1 MRFTF
6 SIHTFITALVVA
18 TVLPFLI
25 FSGLLVER
33 AVGDEQRLIT
43 RSMRDAAEAAAGDID
58 RRISALMSLA
68 LTIGDA
74 RMLRIGDLAA
84 FHARWSAVVG
94 REGLTAVV
102 YGTAGQQLVNTSV
115 PFGTVLPDEPGM
127 VRHVV
132 KTGESEITG
141 LAREARTEK
150 LVLSIN
156 VPVWRDGALTHVL
169 SLRITDAIAAVMAGQ
184 LLLPEQTAWLVNH
197 DGVILHRTR
206 EPERFIGTRAPPD
219 FLEQMGQQAKGAYL
233 SPLFNGGPVHVA
245 FNQVKLSGWVLAVSI
260 PNDVLFAPA
269 QRSLRRMLALGGG
282 ILLLAG
288 LIAWGIGHSIA
299 RSVTGL
305 SHLAAAM
312 GAGTRGGRLPA
323 THIREVNAV
332 AASMAQADETLR
344 YQSEER
350 ERYMDVLKAEI
361 ANHQRTESQ
370 LVQSQKMHAMG
381 QLTGGMAHDFNN
393 LLSIIVGCL
402 ELLRDKWPDD
412 PGSGELAEEALK
424 AALRGAELTRQ
435 LLAFARRQPLVPE
448 RCDINAVLS
457 DFTRLLRRTLGE
469 DITIDLTLADDL
481 WPVRIDR
488 VQLETSITNLATNA
502 RHAMP
507 RGGRLTITT
516 RNTALDEEYARG
528 NAEVAPGDYV
538 LIEVRDT
545 GTGMPPEVLERV
557 FDPFFTTKEPGQGTG
572 LGLSMVYGF
581 LKQSGGHVS
590 VYSEAGEGTTFRL
603 YLPPAR
609 DAATPDN
616 TPAGPARSPLP
627 ERGRGEIVLA
637 VEDNAVLRQVLVRQ
651 LDAAGYRVIEADN
664 ARAALDTIESGREI
678 DLLFTDIVMP
688 GGMNGHELTRL
699 ATLLRP
705 DLKILLTSGFSDM
718 ANNGAVLPSNARVL
732 RKPYREEELL
742 RLVREAL
749 NG

>member
-18 TVLPFLI
+18 SVLPFLI
-25 FSGLLVER
+25 FSGFLVER

-68 LTIGDA
+68 RTIGDA

-84 FHARWSAVVG
+84 FHTRWSAVVG

-102 YGTAGQQLVNTSV
+102 YGTMGQQLVNTSV

-127 VRHVV
+127 IRHAVE
-132 KTGESEITG
+132 TGKMEIAG
-141 LAREARTEK
+141 LAREAGTEK

-156 VPVWRDGALTHVL
+156 VPVWRDGVLIHVL
-169 SLRITDAIAAVMAGQ
+169 SLRITEAITAVMTEQ
-184 LLLPEQTAWLVNH
+184 LLLPEQTAWLVDR
-197 DGVILHRTR
+197 DGVILHHTR

-219 FLEQMGQQAKGAYL
+219 FLEQMGQQAGGAYL
-233 SPLFNGGPVHVA
+233 SPAFDGGPVHVA
-245 FNQVKLSGWVLAVSI
+245 FNRVTLSGWVLAVSI

-288 LIAWGIGHSIA
+288 LISWGIGRSIA

-312 GAGTRGGRLPA
+312 GAGTRGGRLPV

-332 AASMAQADETLR
+332 AASMAAAGEALR
-344 YQSEER
+344 YQLEER
-350 ERYMDVLKAEI
+350 ERYMEVLKAEI
-361 ANHQRTESQ
+361 ANHQRTASQ

-393 LLSIIVGCL
+393 LLSIIIGCL

-469 DITIDLTLADDL
+469 DITIDLDLADDP

-516 RNTALDEEYARG
+516 RNTALDEDYARI
-528 NAEVAPGDYV
+528 NAEVVPGDYV

-545 GTGMPPEVLERV
+545 GTGMPPEVLERI

-590 VYSEAGEGTTFRL
+590 AYSEVGEGTTFRL

-609 DAATPDN
+609 DAATPDI
-616 TPAGPARSPLP
+616 PAGPARPPLAG
-627 ERGRGEIVLA
+627 RGRDEIVLA

-651 LDAAGYRVIEADN
+651 LATAGYRVIEADN